1 MNQSVSK
8 SAHCRRHVRL
18 AAALAA
24 LCLIAG
30 AGCADGDSDAAD
42 ADETRST
49 ASAQVVLCLV
59 AAAGCADGDSDA
71 DADET
76 KPTASA
82 QDLLGPDDVA
92 VGDPIKIGM
101 VSDGQTAAFD
111 NTDELRAGE
120 ATAAYF
126 NQHEGGVAGRPVEVV
141 TCETEADPAKAADCA
156 NRFIAEGVVAVTLS
170 QSGFTESIWEPLHAS
185 GIPTFFSQASGE
197 KLESDPDSTFM
208 VLNPQA
214 AFFGLP
220 IAVAEADDADKITF
234 VVIDVP
240 QAVEIVESSGD
251 EVMGKAGLDYS
262 VVRVPIGT
270 ADMVPQMQQVVAEG
284 ADVVQI
290 LGNDAF
296 CIAAFEGL
304 AAVGFEGSIT
314 AVNQC
319 ITDATREAMPTGLEG
334 INILSSLAI
343 GADDDETIQLYQ
355 AVMAEY
361 GQDVEDV
368 NNFTSVGGYAA
379 VAGLLTALHDLEGEV
394 TASTAAAAI
403 KEMPDSLYPAGGG
416 VMYQCGGSAVPTSP
430 AVCTNQWLRAVLDA
444 DGRPSTYTVEDSSG
458 LFG

>member
-1 MNQSVSK
+1 MHQSGNRSTSSGRQSRWSV
-8 SAHCRRHVRL
+8 AV
-18 AAALAA
+18 AALAVVA
-24 LCLIAG
+24 MAS
-30 AGCADGDSDAAD
+30 CADGTSDAGP
-42 ADETRST
+42 
-49 ASAQVVLCLV
+49 L
-59 AAAGCADGDSDA
+59 DGEDQPN
-71 DADET
+71 T
-76 KPTASA
+76 TVSA
-82 QDLLGPDDVA
+82 QDLLGSDDVA
-92 VGDPIKIGM
+92 VGDPIKIGL
-101 VSDGQTAAFD
+101 VSDGRTEAFD

-126 NQHEGGVAGRPVEVV
+126 NQHQGGVAGRPVEVV
-141 TCETEADPAKAADCA
+141 TCETGADPAKAADCA
-156 NRFIAEGVVAVTLS
+156 NRFITEGVVAVTLS

-185 GIPTFFSQASGE
+185 GVPTFFSQASGE

-240 QAVEIVESSGD
+240 QAVEIVEASGD
-251 EVMGKAGLDYS
+251 EVMGRAGLDYS

-284 ADVVQI
+284 ADVVQV

-343 GADDDETIQLYQ
+343 GADDDETFQLYR

-361 GQDVEDV
+361 GHDVEDV
-368 NNFTSVGGYAA
+368 DNFTAVGGYAA
-379 VAGLLTALHDLEGEV
+379 VAGLLTALQDLEGEV

-403 KEMPDSLYPAGGG
+403 KEMPESLYPAGGG

-444 DGRPSTYTVEDSSG
+444 EGHPSTYTVEDSTG